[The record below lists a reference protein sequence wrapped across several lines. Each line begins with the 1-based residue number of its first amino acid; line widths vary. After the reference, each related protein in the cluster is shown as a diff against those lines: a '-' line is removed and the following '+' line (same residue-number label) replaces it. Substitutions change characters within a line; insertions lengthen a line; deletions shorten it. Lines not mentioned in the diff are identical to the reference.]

1 MKFENFYPTI
11 DTATIAQC
19 IEWLNGDGKDATAEQ
34 AKKVENA
41 LNEKVTESNTQ
52 AQKERMD
59 ALFAMENA
67 DFWRTYS
74 INPYYKGTKI
84 TNTPESGYQAQNA
97 DFRIKF
103 KTLEKAYQ
111 DENTKTS
118 TLCRYK
124 QWDVAVALFNRYLQD
139 DILADGK
146 EVTKLVNS
154 INKDKVSA
162 AIKAMPEC
170 FATNTKQNRIL
181 MLKHICNLMCGEELG
196 VKAMSFDVKY
206 LKIAVARAKNGS
218 IKTISDWA
226 LTDEIIT
233 VIGLAINLDENG
245 KRKTQ
250 YDFSNKGGFAQK
262 KSK

>member
-1 MKFENFYPTI
+1 MKYEDFFPTI
-11 DTATIAQC
+11 DTATVAQC

-41 LNEKVTESNTQ
+41 LTEKVTESNTK

-59 ALFAMENA
+59 ALFAMENT
-67 DFWRTYS
+67 DFWRTYA
-74 INPYYKGTKI
+74 INPYYKGVKI
-84 TNTPESGYQAQNA
+84 TNTPENGYQAQNA

-111 DENTKTS
+111 DANTKAS

-124 QWDVAVALFNRYLQD
+124 LWDVAITLFNRYLQD
-139 DILADGK
+139 DVMAEGGT
-146 EVTKLVNS
+146 VTKTANA
-154 INKDKVSA
+154 IDKDKMSA
-162 AIKAMPEC
+162 TIKAMPDF

-206 LKIAVARAKNGS
+206 LKIVVARAKNGS
-218 IKTISDWA
+218 IKTINDWA

-233 VIGLAINLDENG
+233 VIGMAINLDENG
-245 KRKTQ
+245 KRKVL
-250 YDFSNKGGFAQK
+250 YDFNNKGGFAQK
-262 KSK
+262 KNK